1 MYLRTKARTPYI
13 FVLPMLLLLLF
24 IYGYSLVT
32 VFNFSFRRIRGI
44 TGVFIGLANYASVF
58 RDPSFQQAL
67 INNFTLFLLIPLLVG
82 ISVLFSVFL
91 YEKAAGWR
99 VHRIVL
105 FLPYILAI
113 PVIGI
118 IFGYMFTLNGV
129 VNTLLRG
136 VGLETLAIDWL
147 GDSRYALWTLMLIIF
162 WKEAGFGIVL
172 FLARLM
178 SVDESLYDSAAI
190 DGAGWWR
197 KLFSVTIP
205 QLGTIIEFFSVVT
218 LINMLSWVFAYA
230 YTITMG
236 GPGWRTI
243 VMELFIYNKLARSQ
257 VPSPGLSSA
266 ASVILFLITI
276 VFIIASVRFRK
287 REDLE

>member
-1 MYLRTKARTPYI
+1 MYLRTRRRTPFLFI
-13 FVLPMLLLLLF
+13 LPMLLLLLF
-24 IYGYSLVT
+24 IYGYSLVS
-32 VFNFSFRRIRGI
+32 VFDFSFRRVRGI
-44 TGVFIGLANYASVF
+44 TGEFIGFANYLSVF
-58 RDPSFQQAL
+58 RDPSFQQA
-67 INNFTLFLLIPLLVG
+67 IVNNFTLFLLIPLLVAAA
-82 ISVLFSVFL
+82 VLFSVLL
-91 YEKAAGWR
+91 YEQNRGWQ
-99 VHRIVL
+99 VHRVLL

-118 IFGYMFTLNGV
+118 VFGYMFTLNGV
-129 VNTLLRG
+129 VNTMLRA
-136 VGLETLAIDWL
+136 VGLPGLAIDWL
-147 GDSRYALWTLMLIIF
+147 GSPRYALWTLMLVIF

-178 SVDESLYDSAAI
+178 SVDEALYDAAAI

-218 LINMLSWVFAYA
+218 LINMLSWVFSYS

-266 ASVILFLITI
+266 ASVVLFLVTI
-276 VFIIASVRFRK
+276 IFIVASVRFRR

>member
-1 MYLRTKARTPYI
+1 VYLRTRASTPYL
-13 FVLPMLLLLLF
+13 FVLPMLVLLLF
-24 IYGYSLVT
+24 IYGYSLVS

-44 TGVFIGLANYASVF
+44 TGVFIGFANYTAVL
-58 RDPSFQQAL
+58 RDPSFQQA
-67 INNFTLFLLIPLLVG
+67 IVNNFTLFLLIPLLVAV
-82 ISVLFSVFL
+82 SVLFSVFL
-91 YEKAAGWR
+91 YERAAGWR
-99 VHRIVL
+99 VYRVVL
-105 FLPYILAI
+105 FLPYVLAI

-118 IFGYMFTLNGV
+118 VFGYMFTLNGV
-129 VNTLLRG
+129 VNTILRA
-136 VGLETLAIDWL
+136 VRLDVLAIDWL

-266 ASVILFLITI
+266 ASVILFLVTI

>member
-1 MYLRTKARTPYI
+1 
-13 FVLPMLLLLLF
+13 MLLLLLF

-44 TGVFIGLANYASVF
+44 TGVFIGFANYASVF

-136 VGLETLAIDWL
+136 IGLETLAIDWL